1 MIINT
6 IIGRYHNI
14 KINFFY
20 SRPLFLIWYRNQ
32 KERKHA
38 DRAAFEK
45 KKPWL
50 EHFSNI
56 LSSKWLTL
64 LSLFLRSCKLRG
76 WRCTIW
82 KIRII
87 PPAIIFKSSREL
99 LPYFRRFKGNFLSCC
114 RMTLW
119 FFFLCFLMSVKILID
134 GSLNDTEMK
143 CELQS
148 LHVTDECYTW
158 KLTWKYDTECHNK
171 CREP

>member
-6 IIGRYHNI
+6 IIDHYHNI
-14 KINFFY
+14 KINTKGNLIIAPVTWAERYSSIICNFIHQIFFFTLV
-20 SRPLFLIWYRNQ
+20 LFLWFDIVIRR
-32 KERKHA
+32 KENTLTMQLSKIMT
-38 DRAAFEK
+38 
-45 KKPWL
+45 WL

-56 LSSKWLTL
+56 LPSRWLTL

-114 RMTLW
+114 GIILW
-119 FFFLCFLMSVKILID
+119 FFFSAF
-134 GSLNDTEMK
+134 
-143 CELQS
+143 
-148 LHVTDECYTW
+148 
-158 KLTWKYDTECHNK
+158 
-171 CREP
+171 